1 MAARGSLV
9 TMGSASRPRWIAVFG
24 LALALAAAACGGEA
38 EKTEAAGDKADK
50 QALAEVPAVDAAV
63 FYREYSGLKGAI
75 LLERYSAGVVVT
87 GAVVKVVDLGG
98 DEGRQLWLAVEG
110 PGHIAVKFQDG
121 GADARK
127 KKIQAGEIVSV
138 ACQINGKPADVLFL
152 VSCALR

>member
-1 MAARGSLV
+1 
-9 TMGSASRPRWIAVFG
+9 MGSASRPRSFAPVG
-24 LALALAAAACGGEA
+24 LAAVILAAATAACGGEA
-38 EKTEAAGDKADK
+38 EKTEKAGKAEE
-50 QALAEVPAVDAAV
+50 QALAEVPAVDAAA

-98 DEGRQLWLAVEG
+98 DEGRQLWLAVDG